1 LEFSIGFAFD
11 SPNNMAF
18 DGWLLES
25 KYIFRD
31 LEEDG
36 SAYGMVG
43 GIFFHD
49 GSQELYVY
57 APYSAAIFP
66 DKVVLHLNVGISA
79 ENHDDW
85 SYALISGI
93 GSEISLTDRFTL
105 LGEVVTGNFDTI
117 LVHGGVKIGV
127 IPDLLELD
135 VTWGRGLST
144 GNRYPGLNIGFSL
157 TPDRLW

>member
-1 LEFSIGFAFD
+1 
-11 SPNNMAF
+11 MAF